1 MLDKVEVLK
10 NNGEKVMYDEI
21 SMFEVSING
30 TPKKYAVL
38 TSNELDP
45 NGLTKLLVAEISG
58 NRLTRITD
66 DTEWSVIKN
75 VLRSIISSS
84 SYDFNYINIE
94 GKFEMAGDI
103 FRVIAVQEAA
113 KTQLISDF
121 AAKKPSQATIDSQQQ
136 NKQNEANT
144 VQEPAIDPSIYP
156 TSTPNA
162 ALGSE
167 IIPGIMEANS
177 DLVNVT
183 PPDAGQLEEINVSES
198 SNNSNNIVND
208 IPNGDTPAIDIS
220 GFSDVSTP
228 TIENSSEPTTVQ
240 HEVPANN
247 VITPENTVINQNIST
262 TESNNDAKNILV
274 NRILE
279 AVDEYI
285 KNTSTPSTNNSEEVE
300 NLKKQL
306 KEMETKLQNIMSLI
320 GS

>member
-1 MLDKVEVLK
+1 
-10 NNGEKVMYDEI
+10 
-21 SMFEVSING
+21 
-30 TPKKYAVL
+30 
-38 TSNELDP
+38 
-45 NGLTKLLVAEISG
+45 
-58 NRLTRITD
+58 
-66 DTEWSVIKN
+66 
-75 VLRSIISSS
+75 
-84 SYDFNYINIE
+84 
-94 GKFEMAGDI
+94 MAGDI

-136 NKQNEANT
+136 NKQNEANI

-240 HEVPANN
+240 PEVPANN

>member
-1 MLDKVEVLK
+1 
-10 NNGEKVMYDEI
+10 
-21 SMFEVSING
+21 
-30 TPKKYAVL
+30 
-38 TSNELDP
+38 
-45 NGLTKLLVAEISG
+45 
-58 NRLTRITD
+58 
-66 DTEWSVIKN
+66 
-75 VLRSIISSS
+75 
-84 SYDFNYINIE
+84 
-94 GKFEMAGDI
+94 MAGDI

-183 PPDAGQLEEINVSES
+183 PPDVGQLEEINVNES

-208 IPNGDTPAIDIS
+208 IPNGDTPAIDIP

-285 KNTSTPSTNNSEEVE
+285 KNTSTPATNNSEEVE